1 MELKEF
7 IKTAITDITEAV
19 SELQNELDNG
29 AIVSPS
35 LPNPISNGTIKNP
48 DNNKVN
54 RRISQIDFDVAITVG
69 DTATKDVGGKL
80 GIQILSAKIGG
91 ESQTHTENMS
101 RLSFSI
107 HVVLPT
113 AHVKSEQELFDEAD
127 EKRKQSLRQLRE
139 KNKAEFAKDTTNS

>member
-35 LPNPISNGTIKNP
+35 LPNPISNGTIKDP

-69 DTATKDVGGKL
+69 DTATKEDGGKL

>member
-19 SELQNELDNG
+19 SELQEELWNG

-35 LPNPISNGTIKNP
+35 LPNPISNGTIKDP

-69 DTATKDVGGKL
+69 DTATKEGGGKL

-107 HVVLPT
+107 PVVLPT

>member
-7 IKTAITDITEAV
+7 IKTAIADITGAV

-35 LPNPISNGTIKNP
+35 LPNPISNGTIKDP

-69 DTATKDVGGKL
+69 DTATKEAGGKL
-80 GIQILSAKIGG
+80 DCDG
-91 ESQTHTENMS
+91 
-101 RLSFSI
+101 
-107 HVVLPT
+107 
-113 AHVKSEQELFDEAD
+113 
-127 EKRKQSLRQLRE
+127 
-139 KNKAEFAKDTTNS
+139 

>member
-7 IKTAITDITEAV
+7 IKTAISDITGAV
-19 SELQNELDNG
+19 SELQTELDNG

-35 LPNPISNGTIKNP
+35 LPNPISNTTVIDP
-48 DNNKVN
+48 DNDKVN

-69 DTATKDVGGKL
+69 DTSATGAGVKA
-80 GIQILSAKIGG
+80 GIQIFSARIGG

-101 RLSFSI
+101 RMSFSI
-107 HVVLPT
+107 PVVLPT

-139 KNKAEFAKDTTNS
+139 KNKAEFAKETTNS

>member
-1 MELKEF
+1 MPYLLN
-7 IKTAITDITEAV
+7 V
-19 SELQNELDNG
+19 
-29 AIVSPS
+29 
-35 LPNPISNGTIKNP
+35 
-48 DNNKVN
+48 NKK
-54 RRISQIDFDVAITVG
+54 QIG
-69 DTATKDVGGKL
+69 QGKL

-139 KNKAEFAKDTTNS
+139 KNKAEFAKDTTNI

>member
-19 SELQNELDNG
+19 SELQTELENG

-35 LPNPISNGTIKNP
+35 LPNPIANTTVIDPEN
-48 DNNKVN
+48 DRIN
-54 RRISQIDFDVAITVG
+54 RPISKIDFDVAITVG
-69 DTATKDVGGKL
+69 DTATKEAGGKL

-101 RLSFSI
+101 RMSFSI
-107 HVVLPT
+107 PVVLPT
-113 AHVKSEQELFDEAD
+113 VHVKSEQELFDEAD

-139 KNKAEFAKDTTNS
+139 KNKAEFAKETTNS

>member
-19 SELQNELDNG
+19 SELQEELGNG
-29 AIVSPS
+29 AIINPS
-35 LPNPISNGTIKNP
+35 IPNPISNATVKDP

-69 DTATKDVGGKL
+69 DTSTKESGGKL
-80 GIQILSAKIGG
+80 GIQILSAKIVG

-107 HVVLPT
+107 PVVLPT
-113 AHVKSEQELFDEAD
+113 ARVKSEQELFDEAD
-127 EKRKQSLRQLRE
+127 EKRKQSLMQLRE

>member
-19 SELQNELDNG
+19 SELQEELDNG

-35 LPNPISNGTIKNP
+35 LPNPISNGTIKDP
-48 DNNKVN
+48 DNDKVN

-69 DTATKDVGGKL
+69 DTATKEAGGKL

-107 HVVLPT
+107 PVVLPT

-127 EKRKQSLRQLRE
+127 EKREQSLRQLRE
-139 KNKAEFAKDTTNS
+139 KNKAEFAKETTNS

>member
-7 IKTAITDITEAV
+7 IKTAISDITGAV
-19 SELQNELDNG
+19 SELQTELENG

-35 LPNPISNGTIKNP
+35 LPNPIANTTVIDPEN
-48 DNNKVN
+48 DRIN
-54 RRISQIDFDVAITVG
+54 RPISKIDFDVAITVG
-69 DTATKDVGGKL
+69 DTATKEAGGKL

-101 RLSFSI
+101 RMSFSI
-107 HVVLPT
+107 PVVLPT
-113 AHVKSEQELFDEAD
+113 VHVKSEQELFDEAD

-139 KNKAEFAKDTTNS
+139 KNKAEFAKETTNS

>member
-107 HVVLPT
+107 PVVLPT

>member
-35 LPNPISNGTIKNP
+35 LPHPISNGTIKDP

-54 RRISQIDFDVAITVG
+54 RKISQIDFDVAITVG
-69 DTATKDVGGKL
+69 DTATKEAGGKM

-91 ESQTHTENMS
+91 ESQTYTENMS

-107 HVVLPT
+107 PIVLPT
-113 AHVKSEQELFDEAD
+113 EHVKSEQELFDEAD
-127 EKRKQSLRQLRE
+127 EKREQSLRQLRE
-139 KNKAEFAKDTTNS
+139 KNKAEFAKETTNS